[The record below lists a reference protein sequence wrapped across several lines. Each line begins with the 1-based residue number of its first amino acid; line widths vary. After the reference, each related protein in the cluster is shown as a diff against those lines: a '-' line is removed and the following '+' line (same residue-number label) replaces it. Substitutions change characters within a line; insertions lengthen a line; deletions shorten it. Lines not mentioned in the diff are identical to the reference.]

1 MSHAGGRPRLYSPEL
16 GTTICERMANGES
29 LRKIC
34 RDESMPCM
42 RTVLIWA
49 REIPE
54 FLAQY
59 VTARDMLLEYWA
71 EDITEISDDG
81 SNDWMSVNDPDNPGY
96 RVNGEHISRSKL
108 RVDSRKWL
116 LSKLAA
122 KKYGDRV
129 SAELSGP
136 NGGPIETRDMT
147 ESDLAREVAFLL
159 TSAVH
164 AQDDQT
170 H

>member
-1 MSHAGGRPRLYSPEL
+1 M
-16 GTTICERMANGES
+16 
-29 LRKIC
+29 
-34 RDESMPCM
+34 
-42 RTVLIWA
+42 WA

-59 VTARDMLLEYWA
+59 VTAREMLLEHWA

-81 SNDWMSVNDPDNPGY
+81 TNDWMSVNDPDNPGY

-108 RVDSRKWL
+108 RVDTRKWL

-129 SAELSGP
+129 TTELTGKD
-136 NGGPIETRDMT
+136 GGPIETQQVG
-147 ESDLAREVAFLL
+147 EFELARRIALL
-159 TSAVH
+159 LDRATRPPEK
-164 AQDDQT
+164 
-170 H
+170 

>member
-1 MSHAGGRPRLYSPEL
+1 MSDKGGRPGLYTPEL
-16 GTTICERMANGES
+16 GTIICERMANGES

-34 RDESMPCM
+34 RDDSMPCM
-42 RTVLIWA
+42 RTVLMWA

-59 VTARDMLLEYWA
+59 VTARELLLEHWA

-81 SNDWMSVNDPDNPGY
+81 TNDWMSVNDPDNPGY
-96 RVNGEHISRSKL
+96 RVNGEHVSRSKL

-136 NGGPIETRDMT
+136 DGGPIQTKDMT
-147 ESDLAREVAFLL
+147 EDDLAREIAFVLS
-159 TSAVH
+159 SAMQ
-164 AQDDQT
+164 AQEKT